1 MDVKVYEFDALI
13 IKHEGID
20 GAYIEFPY
28 DVNKEF
34 GTKGQ
39 VKVNA
44 AFDGYEYRGSLANM
58 GYDCH
63 ILGITRAIRKAIGK
77 NPGEMIH
84 IILKQDIEPRVV
96 KIPEDFS
103 ELLDENGEAKAFF
116 ETLSY
121 TNKNEYNVWI
131 TSAKRTETREKRLK
145 QSIEMLSKG
154 LKCK

>member
-1 MDVKVYEFDALI
+1 MDVIVYEFDALI
-13 IKHEGID
+13 NKHEVID

-44 AFDGYEYRGSLANM
+44 TFDGHEYRGSLANM

-63 ILGITRAIRKAIGK
+63 ILGITQAIRKAIGK
-77 NPGEMIH
+77 NPGDMVH

-96 KIPEDFS
+96 KIPDDFI
-103 ELLDENGEAKAFF
+103 ELLDGNREAKAFF

-131 TSAKRTETREKRLK
+131 TSAKKAETREKRLK
-145 QSIEMLSKG
+145 QSIEMLAKG